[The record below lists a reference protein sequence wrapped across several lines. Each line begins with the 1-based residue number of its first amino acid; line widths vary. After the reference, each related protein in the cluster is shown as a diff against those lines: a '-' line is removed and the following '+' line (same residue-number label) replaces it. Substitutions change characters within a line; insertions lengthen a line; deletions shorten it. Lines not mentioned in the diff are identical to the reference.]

1 VRAVF
6 ETLPAGSFTVN
17 GASLPHGSAVTTAGA
32 QLLISANWSLIA
44 KFDGEF
50 ANGSQTCAGTGMLV
64 RAKQSN
70 LRFR

>member
-17 GASLPHGSAVTTAGA
+17 GASLPHDSAVTTAGA

-50 ANGSQTCAGTGMLV
+50 ANGSQTCAGTGML
-64 RAKQSN
+64 RYAW
-70 LRFR
+70 

>member
-1 VRAVF
+1 MSAVF

-17 GASLPHGSAVTTAGA
+17 GASPHDSALTTAGA

-50 ANGSQTCAGTGMLV
+50 ANGSQTCAGTGML
-64 RAKQSN
+64 RYAW
-70 LRFR
+70 